1 MRKISLFISLILLF
15 GCEKYE
21 LITPPAVSGGKWVLY
36 DYEVVPFN
44 SISPYDV
51 IKNDTICINS
61 WNNQTFV
68 SGGILMKQNFNNT
81 SKDRRFVIGKTTWEF
96 DGTVGSSR
104 YYLTTEFKN
113 FGGTPQSTHV
123 PFEVTVYNRTNKL
136 NVYNTEIGATT
147 YYTYDVNDYKSNG
160 VTPVNKMTLLGT
172 EVVTDLYLS
181 NGTRDKALT
190 VRILLKFMR

>member
-1 MRKISLFISLILLF
+1 
-15 GCEKYE
+15 
-21 LITPPAVSGGKWVLY
+21 
-36 DYEVVPFN
+36 
-44 SISPYDV
+44 
-51 IKNDTICINS
+51 
-61 WNNQTFV
+61 
-68 SGGILMKQNFNNT
+68 MKQNFNNT